1 MEEKKQGL
9 KNQKNPKVFIG
20 YSQTIEVVYE
30 SLEDYNATK
39 KRKVLIVF
47 NRMVADK
54 EASKK
59 LSPKNP

>member
-20 YSQTIEVVYE
+20 YSQTIEVAYE

-47 NRMVADK
+47 DHMVADK